1 MLKGILPK
9 PSSGQIR
16 LSMACCLLAVH
27 VTSIKFILNLDTF
40 PWINKN
46 SFCNSLAQLGKRVTS
61 IPPQR
66 AEACLS
72 FSFDP
77 QNSLI
82 VAASIGP
89 NICTWCP
96 RKGKG
101 WRGDE
106 STRSE
111 KTAGCSP
118 QLPSLPLNEPPGQSS
133 ANSKKGVAKS
143 LLDEHSC
150 TCSFWHLFI
159 IKDNLTW
166 MAGETA
172 HLLLKIGFIS
182 FSHQY
187 ARAEW
192 CFKNI
197 PRHSANTGAF
207 PYPTG
212 QG

>member
-1 MLKGILPK
+1 MPLLQLWPSKLINCGSIHRAQHSHMMSPKGEGIERRREHPQWEDSRLLPTA
-9 PSSGQIR
+9 P
-16 LSMACCLLAVH
+16 L
-27 VTSIKFILNLDTF
+27 TSTEWA
-40 PWINKN
+40 P
-46 SFCNSLAQLGKRVTS
+46 
-61 IPPQR
+61 R
-66 AEACLS
+66 AELS
-72 FSFDP
+72 E
-77 QNSLI
+77 Q
-82 VAASIGP
+82 
-89 NICTWCP
+89 
-96 RKGKG
+96 
-101 WRGDE
+101 
-106 STRSE
+106 
-111 KTAGCSP
+111 
-118 QLPSLPLNEPPGQSS
+118 Q
-133 ANSKKGVAKS
+133 KKVVAKS

-182 FSHQY
+182 FSQQY